1 MTWCTCG
8 KTVTRCSWRATCP
21 CPGDSS
27 SGPSAASIVTWSPPQ
42 VRDDPSSE
50 TCVPPGHDGTVAKIY
65 KRYFVQSDCYFV
77 LCPFCNSYTERPKCR
92 TLSSP
97 LCQLIRSE
105 ADENLAQSKDSSC
118 LRRLDGTFCHSL
130 APRLQISQLG
140 TRGTQ
145 TRLTLL
151 WGKNQWITR
160 LQLVKLVNPPSLIC
174 RGVFLLASQ
183 APVRQTALL
192 LPRHGLRSLLHD
204 RLRVLDVVLAG
215 SQGGESQSK

>member
-1 MTWCTCG
+1 M
-8 KTVTRCSWRATCP
+8 
-21 CPGDSS
+21 
-27 SGPSAASIVTWSPPQ
+27 
-42 VRDDPSSE
+42 
-50 TCVPPGHDGTVAKIY
+50 
-65 KRYFVQSDCYFV
+65 QSDCYFI
-77 LCPFCNSYTERPKCR
+77 LCPLCNSYIIVYTERPKCR

-215 SQGGESQSK
+215 SQGGESPSK